1 MTSPARPTAHQPYP
15 WVVPDLFRWFF
26 LLLLSLAGL
35 VVAWWGESGTARLST
50 QITYL
55 NVGVVAVVIGGLGNF
70 TWLVQGRRA
79 LALRRRELLASLPVA
94 ASPAPPVAYPTSGE
108 VRVAVPGATLHHR
121 PDCPAVAGKRTQER
135 SVAAH
140 EKAGRRPCGLCA
152 GVPTT

>member
-1 MTSPARPTAHQPYP
+1 MKPPVRPARNQPYP

-26 LLLLSLAGL
+26 LLLLSVAGI
-35 VVAWWGESGTARLST
+35 VVSWWGESGTTRLGT

-55 NVGVVAVVIGGLGNF
+55 NIGVVAVVLGGLGNF

-79 LALRRRELLASLPVA
+79 LALRRRELLASIPVA
-94 ASPAPPVAYPTSGE
+94 ALASPPIAYPTSDE

-121 PDCPAVAGKRTQER
+121 PDCPAVVGKKTQER
-135 SVAAH
+135 TVAQH

-152 GVPTT
+152 GAPTP